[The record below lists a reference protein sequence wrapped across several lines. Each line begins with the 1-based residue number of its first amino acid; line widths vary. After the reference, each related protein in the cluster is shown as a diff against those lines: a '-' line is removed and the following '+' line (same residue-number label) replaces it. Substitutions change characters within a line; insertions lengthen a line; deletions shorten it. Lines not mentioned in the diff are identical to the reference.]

1 VAVRDEASHPPKR
14 GVERAADPLVP
25 AVTAALAR
33 LRAGTGASL
42 AFAGR
47 VTGSGILLN
56 AFDGPVVGPLRGVLL
71 GPGQGMGGRVAHQQR
86 ALSLPDYVGSPAI
99 THRYDHVIRAEQLRA
114 MAAAPVIVARRSVA
128 VLYVALRTSQ
138 HGLERLLD
146 AVSHEAR
153 ALEQD
158 LAVVDVL
165 RRLRDQHGDEDGSQE
180 RIRRYRAAEAYADLR
195 ALAGE
200 IGDPR
205 MRERLLRTADL
216 LVGEPSPDVE
226 VPQLTAREQDVLA
239 LLSTGLPNQ
248 GIAERLGI
256 GVHTV
261 KDHVKNLLAKLGA
274 HGRMDAVA
282 RARRRG
288 LIP

>member
-1 VAVRDEASHPPKR
+1 MLAS
-14 GVERAADPLVP
+14 

-33 LRAGTGASL
+33 LRAGTGVSL

-47 VTGSGILLN
+47 VTRSGVLLN
-56 AFDGPVVGPLRGVLL
+56 AFDGPVVGPLRGILL
-71 GPGQGMGGRVAHQQR
+71 GAGQGVGGRVAYQQR
-86 ALSLPDYVGSPAI
+86 ALSLEDYVGSPAI
-99 THRYDHVIRAEQLRA
+99 THRYDRVIRAEALRA

-138 HGLERLLD
+138 QEMGRLLD
-146 AVSHEAR
+146 AVSYEAR

-158 LAVVDVL
+158 LAVTGVL
-165 RRLRDQHGDEDGSQE
+165 RRLRDRHAAEDS
-180 RIRRYRAAEAYADLR
+180 IRSARVAEAYADLR

-200 IGDPR
+200 IGDPHL
-205 MRERLLRTADL
+205 RERLLNTAGL
-216 LVGEPSPDVE
+216 LVGEPSPEVDV
-226 VPQLTAREQDVLA
+226 PHLTAREQDVLA
-239 LLSTGLPNQ
+239 LLSTGLPNL

-256 GVHTV
+256 GVYTV

-274 HGRMDAVA
+274 QGRMEAVA
-282 RARRRG
+282 QARRLG

>member
-1 VAVRDEASHPPKR
+1 VAVSDEASHPPKR
-14 GVERAADPLVP
+14 GADPLAP

-33 LRAGTGASL
+33 LRAGTGAGL

-47 VTGSGILLN
+47 VTPSGVLLN

-71 GPGQGMGGRVAHQQR
+71 GAGHGVGGRVAYQQR

-99 THRYDHVIRAEQLRA
+99 THRYDQVIRAESLRA
-114 MAAAPVIVARRSVA
+114 MAAAPVVVARRAVA
-128 VLYVALRTSQ
+128 VLYVALRVSQ
-138 HGLERLLD
+138 QEMGRLLD

-158 LAVVDVL
+158 LAVNDVL
-165 RRLRDQHGDEDGSQE
+165 RRLRAGHTAEDG
-180 RIRRYRAAEAYADLR
+180 IRRSRVAEAYADLR

-205 MRERLLRTADL
+205 LRERLLNTAGL
-216 LVGEPSPDVE
+216 LVGEPSPQGDV
-226 VPQLTAREQDVLA
+226 PHLTAREQDVLA

-256 GVHTV
+256 GLYTV
-261 KDHVKNLLAKLGA
+261 KDHVKNLLVKLGA
-274 HGRMDAVA
+274 QGRMEAVA
-282 RARRRG
+282 QARRLG

>member
-1 VAVRDEASHPPKR
+1 VAVSDEASHPPKR
-14 GVERAADPLVP
+14 GVDPLAP

-42 AFAGR
+42 VFAGR
-47 VTGSGILLN
+47 VTSSGVLLN
-56 AFDGPVVGPLRGVLL
+56 AFDGPVVGPLRGIVL
-71 GPGQGMGGRVAHQQR
+71 GAGQGVGGRVAYQQR

-99 THRYDHVIRAEQLRA
+99 THRFDQVIRAEALRA

-138 HGLERLLD
+138 REMGRLLD

-158 LAVVDVL
+158 LAVNDVL
-165 RRLRDQHGDEDGSQE
+165 RRLRDRHGDENSV
-180 RIRRYRAAEAYADLR
+180 RRSRVAEAYADLR
-195 ALAGE
+195 ALADE
-200 IGDPR
+200 VGDAGLR
-205 MRERLLRTADL
+205 ARLLNTAGL
-216 LVGEPSPDVE
+216 LVGEPSLETDV
-226 VPQLTAREQDVLA
+226 PHLTGREHDVLA

-256 GVHTV
+256 GVYTV
-261 KDHVKNLLAKLGA
+261 KDHVKNLLVKLGA
-274 HGRMDAVA
+274 QGRMEAVA
-282 RARRRG
+282 HARRLG

>member
-1 VAVRDEASHPPKR
+1 VAVSDVASHPPKR
-14 GVERAADPLVP
+14 GVDPLAP

-33 LRAGTGASL
+33 LRASTGVSL
-42 AFAGR
+42 TFAGR
-47 VTGSGILLN
+47 VTPSGVLLN
-56 AFDGPVVGPLRGVLL
+56 AFDGPVVGPLRGILL
-71 GPGQGMGGRVAHQQR
+71 GAGQGVGGRVAYQQR

-99 THRYDHVIRAEQLRA
+99 THRYDQVIRAEALRA
-114 MAAAPVIVARRSVA
+114 MAAAPVVVARRSVA

-138 HGLERLLD
+138 REMGRLLN

-158 LAVVDVL
+158 LAVTDVL
-165 RRLRDQHGDEDGSQE
+165 RRLHDRHTAEDG
-180 RIRRYRAAEAYADLR
+180 IRRSRVAEAYADLR

-205 MRERLLRTADL
+205 LRARLLNTAGL
-216 LVGEPSPDVE
+216 LVGQSSPEADV
-226 VPQLTAREQDVLA
+226 PHLTAREQDVLA

-256 GVHTV
+256 GVYTV

-274 HGRMDAVA
+274 QGRMEAVA
-282 RARRRG
+282 QARRLG

>member
-14 GVERAADPLVP
+14 GVERVVDPLAS

-47 VTGSGILLN
+47 VTGSGVLLN

-71 GPGQGMGGRVAHQQR
+71 GAGHGVGGRVAHQQR
-86 ALSLPDYVGSPAI
+86 ALSLHDYVGSPAI
-99 THRYDHVIRAEQLRA
+99 THRYDQVIRAESLRA
-114 MAAAPVIVARRSVA
+114 MAAAPVVVARRSVA

-138 HGLERLLD
+138 QEMGRLLD
-146 AVSHEAR
+146 AVSQEAR
-153 ALEQD
+153 VLEQD
-158 LAVVDVL
+158 LAVTDVL
-165 RRLRDQHGDEDGSQE
+165 RRLRDRHAEEDRSQE
-180 RIRRYRAAEAYADLR
+180 LIRRSRAAEAYADLR

-200 IGDPR
+200 TDDPR
-205 MRERLLRTADL
+205 LRERLLNTAGL
-216 LVGEPSPDVE
+216 LVGEPPSE
-226 VPQLTAREQDVLA
+226 VSVTHLTAREQDVLA

-261 KDHVKNLLAKLGA
+261 KDHVKSLLAKLGA
-274 HGRMDAVA
+274 QGRMEAVA
-282 RARRRG
+282 QARRRG

>member
-1 VAVRDEASHPPKR
+1 MSDEASHPPKR
-14 GVERAADPLVP
+14 GVDPLGP

-33 LRAGTGASL
+33 LRAATGVSL

-47 VTGSGILLN
+47 VTRSGVLLN

-71 GPGQGMGGRVAHQQR
+71 GAGQGVGGRVAYRQR

-99 THRYDHVIRAEQLRA
+99 THRYDQVIRAEALRA

-138 HGLERLLD
+138 REMGRLLD

-158 LAVVDVL
+158 LAVTDVL
-165 RRLRDQHGDEDGSQE
+165 RRLRDRQATEDG
-180 RIRRYRAAEAYADLR
+180 IRRSRVSEAYADLR
-195 ALAGE
+195 ALADE

-205 MRERLLRTADL
+205 LRARLLNTAGL
-216 LVGEPSPDVE
+216 LVGERSPEADV
-226 VPQLTAREQDVLA
+226 PHLTGREQDVLA

-256 GVHTV
+256 GVYTV
-261 KDHVKNLLAKLGA
+261 KDHVKNILAKLGA
-274 HGRMDAVA
+274 QGRMEAVA
-282 RARRRG
+282 QARRLG